1 MSADVNVS
9 FGASTGAFDAGIN
22 KIRSSLGSL
31 QGSTNQLGG
40 TFSKLASSFSGIFTG
55 GSANALGSIT
65 SAMGGLASGAQG
77 AAAALGPVGIAI
89 GAIGALSVVTTGALL
104 KMAEQFG
111 DMAEKIDQTSQ
122 KLGMATADV
131 MRFNAVGQMAGISNQ
146 SMSMS
151 LVRLEKAMASA
162 ASGSKRASGAF
173 QQMGVDVKTVKNPT
187 EAVLQI
193 ADKFKTMPD
202 GPQKIALAMQT
213 MGRAGSQLIP
223 VLNGGSEA
231 LREQF
236 KMAEEYG
243 VVMDETFIQKGLA
256 VDDAM
261 DRMNMGMD
269 GIRNVL
275 YDSLAPAMQSTVEGI
290 NELIKSFITSYKEG
304 GIVKTIM
311 DGVAVTFETLGMIGG
326 TIFSV
331 LRDVVIGFGDAFSAI
346 FDSISMIFRGTIEEQ
361 TEGMG
366 FWEGLL
372 KGVLITLQLLATG
385 FRQFGSLVSGIIRG
399 LTVTWV
405 GLAQIIGKV
414 LTFDWSGA
422 VASFNTW
429 KSKMV
434 DVAVTMGNDIVSAG
448 QEGYEKVKATWTKP
462 IKGKFDFGKG
472 AAPNAG
478 DGSGLDVGG
487 GSAASSKKK
496 KAADDSKKIAEKAL
510 KDEIKALDIKMEAE
524 KDHYDKQMALEEQKL
539 AKIKAFYGEDSNE
552 YKEELNKKEA
562 MVRAHN
568 QKMNELAKAAS
579 EHRVAMETMATDET
593 QAILEDDLAN
603 RQAALDH
610 QLSMEQINATQHLA
624 LSAQIQDELYAGQV
638 AHEESM
644 WAIKKAAF
652 QDELNLL
659 NLTAEQIS
667 AIHVKME
674 EAERQHQIRLAAL
687 KRGQVAGKLADKNKG
702 QELEQANMKKLTD
715 PMVNGFQ
722 SAFSSI
728 LNGQKTFKQ
737 AMVGMIQQMVS
748 ETVLQLA
755 MIPIKWAANQV
766 VMTLAT
772 QLGVAQRLGLT
783 AAGAAAETSISAAS
797 NTAQITGAAGVAAAE
812 GAKSQAGIP
821 VVGPALAALAAAG
834 MLALVLGFASMVSA
848 EGGYDVPSSGGGGID
863 GRGGQ
868 MGIFHPNEM
877 ILPAKIANPLR
888 SMLAGPQ
895 TGNLAD
901 SAAAAGANASG
912 GGAMGGDVHYHDHTE
927 KGMSPSQIVANRAAL
942 SKAIKMAHREGRFVG
957 AKVLR

>member
-55 GSANALGSIT
+55 GSANALGSLS

-77 AAAALGPVGIAI
+77 AAAALGPVGIGIAAI
-89 GAIGALSVVTTGALL
+89 GAASVGTTVALL
-104 KMAEQFG
+104 HMAEQFG
-111 DMAEKIDQTSQ
+111 DMSEKIDQTSQ

-151 LVRLEKAMASA
+151 LVRLEKAMAAA
-162 ASGSKRASGAF
+162 ASGSKKASGAF

-243 VVMDETFIQKGLA
+243 VVMDENFIQKGLA
-256 VDDAM
+256 IDDAM
-261 DRMNMGMD
+261 DQMNMGMD
-269 GIRNVL
+269 GIRNTL
-275 YDSLAPAMQSTVEGI
+275 YNSLAPAMLSTVEGI
-290 NELIKSFITSYKEG
+290 NGLIKAFIQSYKEG
-304 GIVKTIM
+304 GVVKTIM
-311 DGVAVTFETLGMIGG
+311 DAVAATFQVLGQVGGEVFGILVEVVGAFGSVFSEIFTQIGNIFGEITGDFTGGMSLWRIALNAVLTVLRYTAVGIKSFGISVVGVAKGIGAVWVALVDVFKAAWNLDFGAAYAAFDRLKSNLGKIASD
-326 TIFSV
+326 TAANYI
-331 LRDVVIGFGDAFSAI
+331 ANA
-346 FDSISMIFRGTIEEQ
+346 
-361 TEGMG
+361 
-366 FWEGLL
+366 
-372 KGVLITLQLLATG
+372 K
-385 FRQFGSLVSGIIRG
+385 SGIAGIKD
-399 LTVTWV
+399 
-405 GLAQIIGKV
+405 I
-414 LTFDWSGA
+414 WSGA
-422 VASFNTW
+422 DKAPTKAKPRGTGDLDMEGIP
-429 KSKMV
+429 KS
-434 DVAVTMGNDIVSAG
+434 
-448 QEGYEKVKATWTKP
+448 
-462 IKGKFDFGKG
+462 
-472 AAPNAG
+472 
-478 DGSGLDVGG
+478 GG
-487 GSAASSKKK
+487 ASSKKK
-496 KAADDSKKIAEKAL
+496 KADAAQKAAEKAL
-510 KDEIKALDIKMEAE
+510 KDAIKALDIEMEAE

-539 AKIKAFYGEDSNE
+539 AKLKAFYGADSNE
-552 YKEELNKKEA
+552 YKDELNKKTA
-562 MVRAHN
+562 MEKAHN

-579 EHRVAMETMATDET
+579 EHKVAMETMATDET
-593 QAILEDDLAN
+593 QAILEDDLAR

-610 QLSMEQINATQHLA
+610 QLAMEEIDATQHLA
-624 LSAQIQDELYAGQV
+624 LSTQLHDELYAGQI

-644 WAIKKAAF
+644 WTIKKAAF
-652 QDELNLL
+652 EDELRLL
-659 NLTAEQIS
+659 DLTAEQIK

-674 EAERQHQIRLAAL
+674 EAERQHQIKLAEI
-687 KRGQVAGKLADKNKG
+687 KRGQVAGKLADQNKG
-702 QELEQANMKKLTD
+702 QELGKDNLKKLTD

-722 SAFSSI
+722 SAFASI
-728 LNGQKTFKQ
+728 LQGQKTFKQ
-737 AMVGMIQQMVS
+737 AMVGMIQQMVT
-748 ETVLQLA
+748 ETILQLA
-755 MIPIKWAANQV
+755 MIPIKWAANQI
-766 VMTLAT
+766 VMTIAT
-772 QLGVAQRLGLT
+772 KLGIAERLGLT
-783 AAGAAAETSISAAS
+783 AAGAATETGIAAAKD
-797 NTAQITGAAGVAAAE
+797 TTQLTGAAGVAAAE

-834 MLALVLGFASMVSA
+834 MLALVLGFASMISA
-848 EGGYDVPSSGGGGID
+848 EGGYDVPSSGGGGLD
-863 GRGGQ
+863 GKGGQ

-901 SAAAAGANASG
+901 SAAMAGANASG
-912 GGAMGGDVHYHDHTE
+912 NNGGGGDVHYHDHTE
-927 KGMSPSQIVANRAAL
+927 KGMTPSQIVANRAAL

>member
-9 FGASTGAFDAGIN
+9 FGATTGAFDAGIN

-55 GSANALGSIT
+55 GSANALGSLS

-104 KMAEQFG
+104 SMAEQFG
-111 DMAEKIDQTSQ
+111 DMSEKIDQTSQ

-162 ASGSKRASGAF
+162 ASGSKKASGAF
-173 QQMGVDVKTVKNPT
+173 QQMGVDVNTVKNPT

-231 LREQF
+231 LLEQF

-243 VVMDETFIQKGLA
+243 VVMDENFIQKGLA
-256 VDDAM
+256 IDDAM

-331 LRDVVIGFGDAFSAI
+331 LRDVVIAFGDTFSAI
-346 FDSISMIFRGTIEEQ
+346 FDSVSMIFRGTIEEQ

-372 KGVLITLQLLATG
+372 KGILITLQLLATG

-405 GLAQIIGKV
+405 GLAEIIGKA

-422 VASFNTW
+422 VASFNVW

-448 QEGYEKVKATWTKP
+448 QEGYEKVKGIWTKP

-472 AAPNAG
+472 TTPNAG
-478 DGSGLDVGG
+478 DGFDAGAG
-487 GSAASSKKK
+487 GSAANSKKK

-510 KDEIKALDIKMEAE
+510 KDSLKALDIEMEAE
-524 KDHYDKQMALEEQKL
+524 KDHYDKQIALEEQKL

-568 QKMNELAKAAS
+568 QKMNALAKAAS
-579 EHRVAMETMATDET
+579 DHKVAMEEMATDET

-610 QLSMEQINATQHLA
+610 QLAMEEINATQHLA
-624 LSAQIQDELYAGQV
+624 LSAQLRDELYAGQI

-659 NLTAEQIS
+659 DLTKEQID
-667 AIHVKME
+667 AIHMKMQ
-674 EAERQHQIRLAAL
+674 EAERAHQIKMAEI
-687 KRGQVAGKLADKNKG
+687 KRGQGTGRLADQNKG
-702 QELEQANMKKLTD
+702 EELGRDNLKKLTD

-722 SAFSSI
+722 SAFASI

-737 AMVGMIQQMVS
+737 AMVGMIQQMVT

-863 GRGGQ
+863 GKGGQ

-895 TGNLAD
+895 SNSLAD
-901 SAAAAGANASG
+901 SAAAAGASASG

>member
-9 FGASTGAFDAGIN
+9 FGATTGAFDAGIN

-40 TFSKLASSFSGIFTG
+40 TFSKLSSSFSGIFTG
-55 GSANALGSIT
+55 GSANALGSIS

-104 KMAEQFG
+104 SMAEQFG

-151 LVRLEKAMASA
+151 LIRLERAMASA
-162 ASGSKRASGAF
+162 ASGSKKAGGAF

-213 MGRAGSQLIP
+213 MGRAGAQLIP

-236 KMAEEYG
+236 KMAEDYG
-243 VVMDETFIQKGLA
+243 VVMDENFIQKGLA
-256 VDDAM
+256 IDDAM

-275 YDSLAPAMQSTVEGI
+275 YDSLAPAMQSTVDGI

-331 LRDVVIGFGDAFSAI
+331 LRDVVIAFGDTFSAI
-346 FDSISMIFRGTIEEQ
+346 FDSISMLFRGTIEEQ
-361 TEGMG
+361 AEGMG

-372 KGVLITLQLLATG
+372 KGILITLQLLATG

-405 GLAQIIGKV
+405 GLAEIISKA

-422 VASFNTW
+422 VASFNIW

-434 DVAVTMGNDIVSAG
+434 DVAVTMAGDIVSAG
-448 QEGYEKVKATWTKP
+448 QDGYEKVKATWTKP

-472 AAPNAG
+472 TTPTAG
-478 DGSGLDVGG
+478 DGFDVGAG
-487 GSAASSKKK
+487 SSAASSKKK
-496 KAADDSKKIAEKAL
+496 TADDAKKIAEAAL
-510 KDEIKALDIKMEAE
+510 KESLKTLDIQMEKE
-524 KDHYDKQMALEEQKL
+524 KENYEVLMKLQEEKL
-539 AKIKAFYGEDSNE
+539 AKLKAFYGENSNE
-552 YKEELNKKEA
+552 YKGELNKKTAMMKAHQKEIDSIEKEA
-562 MVRAHN
+562 IDHRT
-568 QKMNELAKAAS
+568 ELNKIAVDS
-579 EHRVAMETMATDET
+579 EIE
-593 QAILEDDLAN
+593 LGN
-603 RQAALDH
+603 
-610 QLSMEQINATQHLA
+610 LA
-624 LSAQIQDELYAGQV
+624 LSAERDRIETQSELNQISGTQKIEALNRIANQEYDLQV
-638 AHEESM
+638 AHE
-644 WAIKKAAF
+644 
-652 QDELNLL
+652 N
-659 NLTAEQIS
+659 
-667 AIHVKME
+667 KM
-674 EAERQHQIRLAAL
+674 H
-687 KRGQVAGKLADKNKG
+687 G
-702 QELEQANMKKLTD
+702 
-715 PMVNGFQ
+715 
-722 SAFSSI
+722 
-728 LNGQKTFKQ
+728 
-737 AMVGMIQQMVS
+737 
-748 ETVLQLA
+748 LQLKALQDKLLLQSMEPIERDRTNRQIEQLEVGHQARMKGLETANANANA
-755 MIPIKWAANQV
+755 MREKQLWMEKNRVQLNAINSLSQSWGNA
-766 VMTLAT
+766 LAQMAT
-772 QLGVAQRLGLT
+772 GQASFADTVKAMWQGIVGAVAQAIAQMIAGWIAQQLIAAILGKTIGGTT
-783 AAGAAAETSISAAS
+783 AAS
-797 NTAQITGAAGVAAAE
+797 QIVANAGVAAS
-812 GAKSQAGIP
+812 GAYAATAVIP
-821 VVGPALAALAAAG
+821 IVGPAMAPLAAATALG
-834 MLALVLGFASMVSA
+834 GAMSFLPLAFAA
-848 EGGYDVPSSGGGGID
+848 KGYDVPSGVNPLT
-863 GRGGQ
+863 Q
-868 MGIFHPNEM
+868 LHEEEM
-877 ILPAKIANPLR
+877 VLPKSLANPLR

-895 TGNLAD
+895 TGSLAD
-901 SAAAAGANASG
+901 SAATAGANASR